1 MSPVKQVV
9 ISSKKEIKCNANHI
23 FMPHAQMATFVWSY
37 HVAGT
42 NAYVFPVYFSYT
54 QANLAFA
61 VEKNINKEA
70 RK

>member
-42 NAYVFPVYFSYT
+42 NAQMQAQKQMFSQFT
-54 QANLAFA
+54 SAIL
-61 VEKNINKEA
+61 KPI
-70 RK
+70 